1 MAEAIR
7 ASITL
12 RRSSWKLMLSF
23 DASLVANVLGAGGVL
38 GNFAWPLF
46 RRRESMLA
54 SQAVACGFFTAHFMM
69 IGATTGAAM
78 TVLAGL
84 QALAAIPLGS
94 RPGFRKLYLAMLPVI
109 AAAMLASWH
118 GFPSFF
124 AALGLALTSVGRYQ
138 LDAARF
144 RALVLTSIPAWSVHN
159 VLTGSIPGL
168 CSDALTLASGF
179 WMLSKRD

>member
-1 MAEAIR
+1 MAQAID

-12 RRSSWKLMLSF
+12 QRPSWKLMSSF
-23 DASLVANVLGAGGVL
+23 DASLAANLLGAGGVL

-46 RRRESMLA
+46 RRREGMLA
-54 SQAVACGFFTAHFMM
+54 SQAVACAFFTAHFVM

-78 TVLAGL
+78 TTLAGL

-94 RPGFRKLYLAMLPVI
+94 RPGFRNLYLAILPLI
-109 AAAMLASWH
+109 GAAMLASWH
-118 GFPSFF
+118 GLPSFF

-138 LDAARF
+138 LDATRF
-144 RALVLTSIPAWSVHN
+144 RTLILMSIPAWSVHN

-168 CSDALTLASGF
+168 CSDALTLASGI
-179 WMLSKRD
+179 WVLSRRA